1 MILFRYRWFRISN
14 LTKYRI
20 RSVLFIAL
28 LWTFVDWITILLRNQ
43 ELSSNVQREHSLWMR
58 ELLMFILSVIM
69 SYLFVYRLKRLLR
82 NYPLW
87 LNFILKS
94 VILLGSALIISFII
108 QFASFTLVSGNPPV
122 VALDKILAYALHK
135 SWLLQKIVYWIVI
148 FFVTQLFLL
157 INERYSPGVFL
168 DIFLGRY
175 TQPKIEKRII
185 MFMDL
190 KDSTP
195 IAEKLGHQLYFK
207 FIRDFIYQVSAAI
220 IEYEGRIYQ
229 YVGDEAVSS
238 WLFDKKN
245 TRKCM
250 DAVILARRN
259 IQKMS
264 EHFRREYG
272 IVPEFRVGIHL
283 GDVTVGEI
291 GVVKKDLAMTGDTMN
306 TTARI
311 RSATNELNHNFIVS
325 KQFMENI
332 DLEEW
337 QTENLGPV
345 ELKGKGS
352 EVELFSLKI

>member
-1 MILFRYRWFRISN
+1 MILFRQRWFKISN

-28 LWTFVDWITILLRNQ
+28 LWTFVDWVSILLRNQ
-43 ELSSNVQREHSLWMR
+43 EITSSVQREHSLWMR
-58 ELLMFILSVIM
+58 ELLMFILSIIM
-69 SYLFVYRLKRLLR
+69 GYLFVYRLKKLLQ

-87 LNFILKS
+87 LNFVLKS
-94 VILLGSALIISFII
+94 LILLVSALIISFII
-108 QFASFTLVSGNPPV
+108 QFVNFTLVLGNSPE
-122 VALDKILAYALHK
+122 VASNKILAYALHR
-135 SWLLQKIVYWIVI
+135 SWLLQKIVYWIAI

-175 TQPKIEKRII
+175 VQPKVEKRII

-195 IAEKLGHQLYFK
+195 IAEKLGHHLYFK
-207 FIRDFIYQVSAAI
+207 FIRDFIYQVSTAI
-220 IEYEGRIYQ
+220 IEFEGRIYQ

-259 IQKMS
+259 IQKRS
-264 EHFRREYG
+264 AHFRREYG

-291 GVVKKDLAMTGDTMN
+291 GVVKKDIAMTGDTMN

-325 KQFMENI
+325 KQFMDNI

-345 ELKGKGS
+345 DLKGKNS
-352 EVELFSLKI
+352 EIELFSLKI

>member
-1 MILFRYRWFRISN
+1 MG
-14 LTKYRI
+14 
-20 RSVLFIAL
+20 
-28 LWTFVDWITILLRNQ
+28 
-43 ELSSNVQREHSLWMR
+43 
-58 ELLMFILSVIM
+58 
-69 SYLFVYRLKRLLR
+69 YLFVYKLKKFLR
-82 NYPLW
+82 HYPLW
-87 LNFILKS
+87 LNFVLKS
-94 VILLGSALIISFII
+94 IILLVSALVISFII
-108 QFASFTLVSGNPPV
+108 QTVSFILVLGQTPGQ
-122 VALDKILAYALHK
+122 ALHNILVYALHK
-135 SWLLQKIVYWIVI
+135 DWLLQKVIYWMVI
-148 FFVTQLFLL
+148 FFITQLFLL

-168 DIFLGRY
+168 DIFLGKY
-175 TQPKIEKRII
+175 IQPKIEKRII

-207 FIRDFIYQVSAAI
+207 FIRDFIYQISTAI

-229 YVGDEAVSS
+229 YVGDEAVCS

-250 DAVILARRN
+250 DAVILARKM
-259 IQKMS
+259 IQKKS
-264 EHFRREYG
+264 EHFRRNYG
-272 IVPEFRVGIHL
+272 IIPEFRVGIHL

-291 GVVKKDLAMTGDTMN
+291 GVIKKDLAMTGDTMN

-337 QTENLGPV
+337 QTVNLGPV
-345 ELKGKGS
+345 DLKGKGT

>member
-1 MILFRYRWFRISN
+1 MKLFRYRWFKISN
-14 LTKYRI
+14 ITKYRI
-20 RSVLFIAL
+20 RSVLFIAFF
-28 LWTFVDWITILLRNQ
+28 WTLTDWILVLLRNQ
-43 ELSSNVQREHSLWMR
+43 EIDRVNREHSLWMR
-58 ELLMFILSVIM
+58 EILMFTLSVIM
-69 SYLFVYRLKRLLR
+69 GYLFVYKLRKLLR
-82 NYPLW
+82 HYPLW

-94 VILLGSALIISFII
+94 IILLGSALVISFLI
-108 QFASFTLVSGNPPV
+108 QFVSFTIVSRQPPGMALHNILV
-122 VALDKILAYALHK
+122 YALHK
-135 SWLLQKIVYWIVI
+135 NWLLQKALYWIVI
-148 FFVTQLFLL
+148 FFITQLFLL
-157 INERYSPGVFL
+157 INEKYSPGVFM
-168 DIFLGRY
+168 DIFLGKY
-175 TQPKIEKRII
+175 SQPKIEKRII

-220 IEYEGRIYQ
+220 LEYEGRIYQ

-245 TRKCM
+245 TRKSM

-272 IVPEFRVGIHL
+272 IIPEFRVGIHL

-291 GVVKKDLAMTGDTMN
+291 GVIKKDLAMTGDTMN

-332 DLEEW
+332 QLEEW

-352 EVELFSLKI
+352 GVELFSLKI

>member
-1 MILFRYRWFRISN
+1 MILFRYRWFKISN
-14 LTKYRI
+14 ITKYRI
-20 RSVLFIAL
+20 RSVLFIAIS
-28 LWTFVDWITILLRNQ
+28 WTLVDWITVLLRNQ
-43 ELSSNVQREHSLWMR
+43 DIDKIHREHSLWMR

-69 SYLFVYRLKRLLR
+69 GYLFVYRFKKLLR
-82 NYPLW
+82 HYPLW
-87 LNFILKS
+87 LNFVAKS
-94 VILLGSALIISFII
+94 VILLASALVISFLI
-108 QFASFTLVSGNPPV
+108 QFVSFTLVSGETP
-122 VALDKILAYALHK
+122 ALALHNILVYALHK
-135 SWLLQKIVYWIVI
+135 NWLLQKIIYWIVI
-148 FFVTQLFLL
+148 FFITQLFLL
-157 INERYSPGVFL
+157 INERYSPGVFM

-207 FIRDFIYQVSAAI
+207 FIRDFIYQVSSAI
-220 IEYEGRIYQ
+220 LEYEGRIYQ

-259 IQKMS
+259 IQKKS

-291 GVVKKDLAMTGDTMN
+291 GVIKKDLAMTGDTMN

-337 QTENLGPV
+337 QSENLGPV
-345 ELKGKGS
+345 DLKGKGN
-352 EVELFSLKI
+352 EIELFSLKI